1 VEIIAD
7 RGIHREVGEAQWRAI
22 CRTMESAFRERRFAD
37 GAVAGIDAVSALL
50 SRHFPSTGSAINE
63 LPDQPIVL

>member
-1 VEIIAD
+1 
-7 RGIHREVGEAQWRAI
+7 
-22 CRTMESAFRERRFAD
+22 MESAFRERRFED

-50 SRHFPSTGSAINE
+50 SRHFPRTAAAINE